1 MELIGL
7 VGLKGSGKDTVGLY
21 FEQQYGF
28 SAISFADSLKD
39 CVCAIFGWDR
49 TMMEG
54 RTPKS
59 RLWREQNDPWWAEKL
74 GLPFFSPRDAMTGFG
89 TDVMRKHFHS
99 EIWVYN
105 TERKIKSTF
114 GPVVVT
120 DIRFPNELEMIRGLG
135 GKIIRVERGE
145 QPYWHETALRA
156 INGDQEAIDTLQQ
169 NKIHESEWRL
179 INTPTDTVLHNNSS
193 ISSLYEE
200 CERWYSEHSGHEI
213 PSPPMLPMERLV
225 R

>member
-59 RLWREQNDPWWAEKL
+59 REWREQNDPWWAEKL

-99 EIWVYN
+99 EIWVHN
-105 TERKIKSTF
+105 TERKIRSNN

-120 DIRFPNELEMIRGLG
+120 DIRFPNELAMIRSLG
-135 GKIIRVERGE
+135 GKIIRVERGDRPE
-145 QPYWHETALRA
+145 WHDVALRA
-156 INGDQEAIDTLQQ
+156 IKGDEVAIALLA
-169 NKIHESEWRL
+169 KLKVHESEWLL
-179 INTPTDTVLHNNSS
+179 IDTPTDTVLHNDAT
-193 ISSLYEE
+193 IATLYEE
-200 CERWYSEHSGHEI
+200 CERWYSNN
-213 PSPPMLPMERLV
+213 LV
-225 R
+225 QS